1 MKNNVFLWIAFVFL
15 SGFGMSCEAQTH
27 PKSGGDKDVLQR
39 MLKEMESQMKD
50 FAVPFPRIEGL
61 DGLSLRFDTLL
72 RLDMDSFDLSEF
84 RMPRMDFF
92 FDSEGDWGAEF
103 ERLFDLSPLKDL
115 RLFDGEGMLRDDG
128 GKAPELLP
136 EERIRQEEE
145 RRHKDGKAPKTI
157 RI

>member
-1 MKNNVFLWIAFVFL
+1 
-15 SGFGMSCEAQTH
+15 MSCEAQTN

-61 DGLSLRFDTLL
+61 DGLSFRFDTLL
-72 RLDMDSFDLSEF
+72 RLDMDSFDLGDF
-84 RMPRMDFF
+84 PMPRMDFF
-92 FDSEGDWGAEF
+92 FDGEGDWGGEF
-103 ERLFDLSPLKDL
+103 ERLFDLGPLRDL
-115 RLFDGEGMLRDDG
+115 RLFDGEDLLRDDG

-145 RRHKDGKAPKTI
+145 RRTKNAKAPKTI